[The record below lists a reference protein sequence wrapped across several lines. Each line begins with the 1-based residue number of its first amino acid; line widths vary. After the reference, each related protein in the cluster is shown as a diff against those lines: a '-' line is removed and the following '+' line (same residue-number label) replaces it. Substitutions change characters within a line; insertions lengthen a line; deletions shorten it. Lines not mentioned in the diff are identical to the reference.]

1 MRSLSN
7 DLVGFARA
15 IAAGHDLPQQQVSCP
30 RYPVATALDIYRNNY
45 RGNLQDTLSA
55 AYPVIEQL
63 VGQDFFRWMARE
75 YIAQHPS
82 NSGNLHLYGAQ
93 MASFIAAF
101 VPAQGLA
108 YLPDMAA
115 LEWACHRAYYAP
127 DAATLDI
134 SALAQVSPQQYSG
147 LILTLHPAC
156 HLLHSRYPVAAIW
169 HAHQPHTQISATASD
184 FHINLDSGACNVL
197 VSRGADSVCVD
208 ELPQADYDWLLRLQA
223 GSTLGAATSATLQRF
238 ADFDL
243 RPALL
248 NVASHGVLAGFGQG

>member
-7 DLVGFARA
+7 DLSGFARA

-30 RYPVATALDIYRNNY
+30 HYPVATALDIYRNNY
-45 RGNLQDTLSA
+45 RGNLQDTLAA

-82 NSGNLHLYGAQ
+82 RSGNLHLYGAQ
-93 MASFIAAF
+93 LADFLAAF
-101 VPAQGLA
+101 VPAKGLV

-115 LEWACHRAYYAP
+115 LEWASHCAYYAP

-134 SALAQVSPQQYSG
+134 SALAQIAPRQYPG

-156 HLLHSRYPVAAIW
+156 HMLHSRYPVAAIW
-169 HAHQPHTQISATASD
+169 HAHQPGAASD

-197 VSRGADSVCVD
+197 VSRRADSVCVD
-208 ELPQADYDWLLRLQA
+208 ELPEADYDWLLRLQA

-238 ADFDL
+238 SDFDL

-248 NVASHGVLAGFGQG
+248 NVASHGVLAGFG